1 MPVTIEDLERRFR
14 ELDQGLSMMAAQGI
28 EPPRD
33 QVSEYER
40 LRVELAHAKQAQMAT
55 AAAVPSCTRA

>member
-1 MPVTIEDLERRFR
+1 MPVTIEELERRFR

-40 LRVELAHAKQAQMAT
+40 LRVELAQAKQAQVAV
-55 AAAVPSCTRA
+55 AVAVPARTRA